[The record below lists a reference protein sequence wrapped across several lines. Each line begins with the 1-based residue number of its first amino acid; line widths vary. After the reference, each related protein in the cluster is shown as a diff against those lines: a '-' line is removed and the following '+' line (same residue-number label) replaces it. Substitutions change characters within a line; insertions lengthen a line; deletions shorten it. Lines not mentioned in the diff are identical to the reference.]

1 MGKIR
6 TDNAM
11 GPEGAAAP
19 GTPGGIRMNQ
29 TQKGVLIAIAIA
41 LLGGGAYYAF
51 RQKGEALTDSA
62 AKIADTASDTAKQA
76 SNLVDLGAT
85 VDKSSRL
92 IADAGAATAAMKD
105 LFKDGK
111 MPDQPQLEAA
121 RGKIEA
127 ALSGVAGI
135 EVPQGAEGAAAD
147 MLKKAKENAAK
158 ALDILKGLPT
168 DAAGIAA
175 GLDTIQAVLAGKPV
189 TAPAAPEPAAA
200 TEQAQPATAE
210 APAAPQASEPVAVPA
225 ETAGQE
231 PAATPAGTETAQ
243 PASQP
248 AQPAESFP
256 AIPRFDI
263 LRVEPDGSTVIA
275 GQADGGAR
283 IDILDGD
290 KVVSSTEASAG
301 GDFAAIFDTPLSAGD
316 HQLTLRA
323 TGKDGK
329 TTLSEEVATVSVP
342 SDPSGELLAMVSK
355 PGEASRLITAPG
367 TKAEPAKPD
376 VQTEEPVEPATEVSV
391 APAPEEPAKPA
402 VKAALQIA
410 AVELE
415 GDRIFVAGTADAK
428 SKVAAFADDKKI
440 GETATSE
447 DGHFVID
454 GVLPLSVGKHVIRVD
469 QEGADGKVAFRAEVP
484 FDRPE
489 GEQVAAVAAP
499 AQDGNASASALEP
512 LGDGTFDQRRAEAV
526 QALGLLEKLYADGKV
541 PTAEEFAAARSATVI
556 ALQSLADF
564 VLPDGADKAT
574 GDLVTATRDNAV
586 KAIALLKAL
595 PADGAH
601 AGQDLAQISE
611 LIGRTVAPAAGGTAA
626 PAEAQAPAT
635 APAETPVEPAAET
648 AAAKAAKPTEP
659 AKVEQ
664 APLKGTDTS
673 VIIRKGD
680 TLWQISRRVYGKG
693 VRYTTIYLAN
703 KDQITNPDRIMPGQV
718 FGVPDKALPNAEEL
732 HRQRLHGDKIN

>member
-1 MGKIR
+1 
-6 TDNAM
+6 
-11 GPEGAAAP
+11 
-19 GTPGGIRMNQ
+19 MNQ

-51 RQKGEALTDSA
+51 KQKGDALTDSA
-62 AKIADTASDTAKQA
+62 AKIADTASNAANQA

-175 GLDTIQAVLAGKPV
+175 GLDNIQAVLAGKPV
-189 TAPAAPEPAAA
+189 TAPAAPESAAA
-200 TEQAQPATAE
+200 TETAKPATAE
-210 APAAPQASEPVAVPA
+210 APAAPAANEPATAPA
-225 ETAGQE
+225 ETASQE
-231 PAATPAGTETAQ
+231 PAATPATAAPAQ
-243 PASQP
+243 PA

-376 VQTEEPVEPATEVSV
+376 VQTEEPAEPATEVSV
-391 APAPEEPAKPA
+391 APAAEESAKPA

-489 GEQVAAVAAP
+489 GEQVAAVASP
-499 AQDGNASASALEP
+499 AQDGNTSASALEP

-574 GDLVTATRDNAV
+574 GELVNTTRDNAL

-601 AGQDLAQISE
+601 AGQNLAQISE
-611 LIGRTVAPAAGGTAA
+611 LIGKTVAPAASGTAA
-626 PAEAQAPAT
+626 PAEAQAPTT
-635 APAETPVEPAAET
+635 APAETPAEPAAET
-648 AAAKAAKPTEP
+648 AAAKAAKPSEP
-659 AKVEQ
+659 ATVEQ

-732 HRQRLHGDKIN
+732 HRQRLHGDKID